1 MSIQFHQGYV
11 IDIDNERYSLDLNNI
26 AYHDP
31 IKVFYHETDMFP
43 DDEFDSVIEAKAM
56 IDELISDAT
65 NAFFD
70 ALPQFR
76 AEVKCTVTNIRDWQ

>member
-11 IDIDNERYSLDLNNI
+11 IDINNDRYSLDLNGI
-26 AYHDP
+26 QYHDP

-43 DDEFDSVIEAKAM
+43 DDEFDSVIEAKAF

-70 ALPQFR
+70 ALPQFK
-76 AEVKCTVTNIRDWQ
+76 AEVKCTVTDIKDWQ